1 MPSQRALLERI
12 DADLVRAAIA
22 RAEQGTSG
30 EIRVSVSRFFLGDL
44 DTAARRIFVRL
55 GMARTTDRNG
65 VLIFVVPSRRRV
77 RVLGDQGI
85 HDRVGQAFWDDV
97 AREIAG
103 NFRAGRFTE
112 GLEAG
117 VRTIGIALAAHFPAA
132 DANPNEL
139 ADEVDL
145 A

>member
-1 MPSQRALLERI
+1 MPTQRALLKQI
-12 DADLVRAAIA
+12 DADRVRTAIIQ
-22 RAEQGTSG
+22 AESGTSG
-30 EIRVSVSRFFLGDL
+30 EIRVSLSRFFLGGV
-44 DTAARRIFVRL
+44 DTAARRTFIRL

-85 HDRVGQAFWDDV
+85 HERVGQAFWDAV
-97 AREIAG
+97 AREISDH
-103 NFRAGRFTE
+103 FRAGRFTD

-117 VRTIGIALAAHFPAA
+117 VRTVGAALSAHFPAQG
-132 DANPNEL
+132 ANPNEL

-145 A
+145 R

>member
-1 MPSQRALLERI
+1 MPSQRALLEQI
-12 DADLVRAAIA
+12 DADRVRAAIA

-44 DTAARRIFVRL
+44 DTASRRTFVRL

-85 HDRVGQAFWDDV
+85 HERVGQSFWDDV
-97 AREIAG
+97 AREIAD

-117 VRTIGIALAAHFPAA
+117 VQTIGRALAVHFPSA
-132 DANPNEL
+132 DTNPNEL